1 MQEVLKLYCQNNKYF
16 LDIENISKNRNVYNI
31 IKKYNYNSKLGC
43 GIVEDLYKKQAET
56 NKTNWIKQIIK
67 QL

>member
-1 MQEVLKLYCQNNKYF
+1 M
-16 LDIENISKNRNVYNI
+16 R
-31 IKKYNYNSKLGC
+31 IKINSKLGC

-67 QL
+67 

>member
-1 MQEVLKLYCQNNKYF
+1 MEKGPKKQKCIQ
-16 LDIENISKNRNVYNI
+16 YNL
-31 IKKYNYNSKLGC
+31 KYNYISKSGR

-67 QL
+67 